1 MANDKHADTIM
12 KSVQRLSEVL
22 DSTVKSLSE
31 RMEAVEKQAAEMQKY
46 WEKVQLLERPESLDR
61 VQDLRMLFMEKG
73 IDGLQEALLRP
84 TQDERLKTMQQ
95 LAGDFWITHQLLSS
109 AAVIQGRPYNYRE
122 LKTYKRFQSY
132 LDESGIKEAL
142 GFKKGEPIIV
152 PVTKGYEEIAKTS
165 TLYTGGSG
173 LGAEWVPTGW
183 SSEMQEFY
191 RLRSAIADMF
201 GEVPMPQSPYTLPIQ
216 SGRVTIYNASEAT
229 DDTAIATGTITSSTI
244 GTGNTTFTAKKPSGR
259 VLWSGELNEDSIIPM
274 LDTLR
279 RELPEAIADA
289 VEDAII
295 NGDTSTTHM
304 DSDVTS
310 STDHRKMWIG
320 LRKHANSQS
329 AEYDVTTGSTSFAY
343 DDFGQARLLMGR
355 YAGLK
360 NPAGEF
366 FWVGS
371 LKAYILAM
379 AFTELKSQNFV
390 GAGNSVIPRGAINV
404 IDGSPVFVS
413 EFVRQNLNAS
423 GVYDGTTTSYTE
435 FLGCFRP
442 GWKIGTRRQETIE
455 LFRIGRT
462 DQYEIIIMKRMDFQP
477 MYSPS
482 SGEALS
488 CSLIAIS

>member
-1 MANDKHADTIM
+1 MSDKHTDTLL
-12 KSVQRLSEVL
+12 KSVQQLSEVL
-22 DSTVKSLSE
+22 DNSIKSLSE
-31 RMEAVEKQAAEMQKY
+31 RMEAVERQATDMKKY
-46 WEKVQLLERPESLDR
+46 WEKVQLLETPESLDK
-61 VQDLRMLFMEKG
+61 VSDLRMLFLEKG
-73 IDGLQEALLRP
+73 VDGLQEALLRP
-84 TQDERLKTMQQ
+84 TEDERLRTMQK
-95 LAGDFWITHQLLSS
+95 LAGDFWIVHQILSS
-109 AAVIQGRPYNYRE
+109 AAVVQGVPYDYRK
-122 LKTYKRFQSY
+122 LNTYKRFQTY

-142 GFKKGEPIIV
+142 GFQKGEPIIV
-152 PVTKGYEEIAKTS
+152 SVDKSYGGVAKAG
-165 TLYTGGSG
+165 TLHTGGSG
-173 LGAEWVPTGW
+173 TGSEWVPTGW
-183 SSEMQEFY
+183 SSEMQEYY
-191 RLRSAIADMF
+191 RLRSTIADMF
-201 GEVPMPQSPYTLPIQ
+201 SEMYMPQSPYTPPIQ
-216 SGRVTIYNASEAT
+216 TGRVTIYNASEAT
-229 DDTAIATGTITSSTI
+229 ADTAIATGTISSSNI
-244 GTGNTTFTAKKPSGR
+244 GTGNVTFTAKKPSGR
-259 VLWSGELNEDSIIPM
+259 VLWSGELNEDSIVPM
-274 LDTLR
+274 LDILR
-279 RELPEAIADA
+279 KELPEAMADA

-310 STDHRKMWIG
+310 STDHRKMWVG
-320 LRKHANSQS
+320 LRKHASAQS
-329 AEYDVTTGSTSFAY
+329 AEYDVTTGSTTFAY
-343 DDFGQARLLMGR
+343 NDFGQARLLMGR

-379 AFTELKSQNFV
+379 SFTELKSQNFV
-390 GAGNSVIPRGAINV
+390 GANNSVIPRGAINV

-413 EFVRQNLNAS
+413 EFVRQDLNAS

-477 MYSPS
+477 MYSVG
-482 SGEALS
+482 SGESLS